1 MTTRWTATLRQGS
14 RPLLAGLLALGG
26 LTLIPLTGLA
36 QTTPLAQS
44 ETAAATP
51 LLQVGDS
58 GPLVSQLQTDLAN
71 LGLFTGVVDGHYGTD
86 TAAAVRSLQ
95 TQRGLTVDGIAGPQ
109 TWLALEAAR
118 RAATLPPPLL
128 TAQLFTFTPLV
139 VAEPAPPPPAFW
151 LALMP
156 LVPITGGAL
165 TCLHR
170 RQQRRGRVLRRRRQ
184 RHPVVPKPKP

>member
-1 MTTRWTATLRQGS
+1 MTTRSIATLRQGS
-14 RPLLAGLLALGG
+14 RLLAGLLALGG
-26 LTLIPLTGLA
+26 LTLIPLAGLA
-36 QTTPLAQS
+36 QPAPLTPR

-51 LLQVGDS
+51 LLQAGDS

-71 LGLFTGVVDGHYGTD
+71 LGLFAGAVDGYYGTD

-95 TQRGLTVDGIAGPQ
+95 AQRNLVVDGIAGPQ

-118 RAATLPPPLL
+118 RAATLPSPLL

-139 VAEPAPPPPAFW
+139 VAQPAPPPPAFW

-156 LVPITGGAL
+156 LVPVTGGVI

-170 RQQRRGRVLRRRRQ
+170 RQQRRERVLRRRRQ
-184 RHPVVPKPKP
+184 RHPVAPKPKP

>member
-1 MTTRWTATLRQGS
+1 MTTRWTATLHQGS
-14 RPLLAGLLALGG
+14 WLLLAGLLALGG
-26 LTLIPLTGLA
+26 LTLVPCAGLGQTAPSA
-36 QTTPLAQS
+36 QG
-44 ETAAATP
+44 ETP

-58 GPLVSQLQTDLAN
+58 GSSVSQLQTDLAN
-71 LGLFTGVVDGHYGTD
+71 LGLFAGAVDGYYGPD

-95 TQRGLTVDGIAGPQ
+95 TQQNLAVDGIAGPQ
-109 TWLALEAAR
+109 TWLALETAR

-128 TAQLFTFTPLV
+128 TAQQFTFTPLV
-139 VAEPAPPPPAFW
+139 VAQPAPPPPAIW

-170 RQQRRGRVLRRRRQ
+170 RQQRRERVLRRRRQ
-184 RHPVVPKPKP
+184 RQQHPVAPKPKL